1 MVRIALVI
9 LVLMSACAQ
18 VGTITG
24 GPTDTFAPKVLSAS
38 IQDQQVSVKS
48 QQQVLVFDEF
58 IKVSDPQKSITLMP
72 NDSRLQYTVKGKTLT
87 IAFLDPL
94 QAQTTYTLMSNGG
107 VADITEGND
116 SLMTWTFSTGL
127 FLDSMTL
134 KADFTELVPE
144 KKSEKATLGIYE
156 TDTSKNLRYL
166 GQFSENNTL
175 YLKGLKDGAYYLKA
189 FIDADHDGACGPLE
203 SQDQFFQMIQ
213 LSDIQNDTLH
223 FYMTKPFIA
232 VDSTITMNKSQT
244 EQVQA
249 DSTLKFGSILL
260 NWPNFTNGAI
270 LAIYQ
275 NEQLIQT
282 LTLTDSLTKI
292 EELKPG
298 LYSLHLFKDL
308 NQNGKWDPIR
318 PKEKQRTEPLYI
330 YPEKIKVKANWD
342 IEVPMNK
349 TLENLLEP

>member
-1 MVRIALVI
+1 
-9 LVLMSACAQ
+9 
-18 VGTITG
+18 
-24 GPTDTFAPKVLSAS
+24 
-38 IQDQQVSVKS
+38 
-48 QQQVLVFDEF
+48 
-58 IKVSDPQKSITLMP
+58 
-72 NDSRLQYTVKGKTLT
+72 
-87 IAFLDPL
+87 
-94 QAQTTYTLMSNGG
+94 
-107 VADITEGND
+107 
-116 SLMTWTFSTGL
+116 
-127 FLDSMTL
+127 
-134 KADFTELVPE
+134 
-144 KKSEKATLGIYE
+144 
-156 TDTSKNLRYL
+156 
-166 GQFSENNTL
+166 
-175 YLKGLKDGAYYLKA
+175 
-189 FIDADHDGACGPLE
+189 
-203 SQDQFFQMIQ
+203 MIQ
-213 LSDIQNDTLH
+213 LSDKQNDTLH
-223 FYMTKPFIA
+223 FYLTKPFIA